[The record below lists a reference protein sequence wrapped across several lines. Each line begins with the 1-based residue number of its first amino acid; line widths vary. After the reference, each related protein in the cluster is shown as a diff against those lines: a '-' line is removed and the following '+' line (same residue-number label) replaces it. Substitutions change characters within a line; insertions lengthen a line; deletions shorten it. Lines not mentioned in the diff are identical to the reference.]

1 VKKSNAITDEVGW
14 REALGKPAA
23 LVEAGRNVR
32 DGI

>member
-1 VKKSNAITDEVGW
+1 VPLADNEVGW